1 MVEKETFPTA
11 LPPKAMSSVLEE
23 AKVLHEVVYALLGHT
38 GKVITSS
45 SSRFDLSPSAR
56 YDPSE
61 RALLDRLLSLGHAYS
76 QLDAFVH
83 AQLFSAEEGGSAYLI
98 ALAAGLEECLT
109 PYRTQCLQMEQLLLR
124 IAATGV
130 CLSLAELQLGLGAY
144 ELMVPELLSIL
155 VRIQN
160 HRLSAAALL
169 DFLHEKWNGA
179 VATMR
184 RCLST
189 LLWHVQRVLLTQL
202 SGWLLHGEILPENA
216 EFFIQPRQD
225 ARGRRSEEGSSG
237 AGGGG
242 TGGGGGGGGGSG
254 GRRRGATVS
263 SVTCC

>member
-1 MVEKETFPTA
+1 M
-11 LPPKAMSSVLEE
+11 
-23 AKVLHEVVYALLGHT
+23 LHEVVYALLGHT

-130 CLSLAELQLGLGAY
+130 CLSL
-144 ELMVPELLSIL
+144 MVPELLSIL

-189 LLWHVQRVLLTQL
+189 LLWHVQRVLLTQH
-202 SGWLLHGEILPENA
+202 SRNT
-216 EFFIQPRQD
+216 
-225 ARGRRSEEGSSG
+225 RR
-237 AGGGG
+237 
-242 TGGGGGGGGGSG
+242 
-254 GRRRGATVS
+254 
-263 SVTCC
+263 